1 MTNFVIAESV
11 YGNFILNRHDRYQYI
26 SLKNKSIPHINEEI
40 KKILEII
47 IDLGDDIIVVDGGA
61 NIGLITIPI
70 AKKTKSKVYSFEPQK
85 QIFYCLAGNAVINNL
100 ENIYA
105 FNQGLGDK
113 LEKMFVPHIDYNTGG
128 DFGDVELNYES
139 GNEVFIT
146 TIDSLNLPRLD
157 FLKLDIESMEIYALN
172 GGKETIKK
180 FRPWCWIEYIK
191 SDLNDFINFFN
202 KLDYSLY
209 FVDEANIVASPNN
222 IVYPWMKQKI

>member
-1 MTNFVIAESV
+1 M
-11 YGNFILNRHDRYQYI
+11 NRHDRYQYV
-26 SLKNKSIPHINEEI
+26 SLKNKGTPHITEEI
-40 KKILEII
+40 EKILEII
-47 IDLGDDIIVVDGGA
+47 TSLGENLVVVDGGA

-85 QIFYCLAGNAVINNL
+85 QIFYCLAGNAAINNL

-105 FNQGLGDK
+105 YNQGLGDNI
-113 LEKMFVPHIDYNTGG
+113 EKMFVPYINYSTGG

-139 GNEVFIT
+139 GDEVFIV
-146 TIDSLNLPRLD
+146 TIDSLNLSRLD
-157 FLKLDIESMEIYALN
+157 FLKLDVESMEIHALN

-191 SDLNDFINFFN
+191 SDLQDFINFFKN
-202 KLDYSLY
+202 LDYNLY

-222 IVYPWMKQKI
+222 TVYPWMKQKL

>member
-105 FNQGLGDK
+105 YNQGLGDK
-113 LEKMFVPHIDYNTGG
+113 LEKMFVPYIDYNTGG

>member
-1 MTNFVIAESV
+1 MTNFVITESV

-26 SLKNKSIPHINEEI
+26 SLKNKGIPHIDDEI

-47 IDLGDDIIVVDGGA
+47 VDLGENVVVVDGGA

-85 QIFYCLAGNAVINNL
+85 QIFYCLAGNAAINNL
-100 ENIYA
+100 ENVYA
-105 FNQGLGDK
+105 YNQGLGDK
-113 LEKMFVPHIDYNTGG
+113 IEKMFVPYIDYSKGR
-128 DFGDVELNYES
+128 DFGDVELSNDGSE
-139 GNEVFIT
+139 EVSVV
-146 TIDSLNLPRLD
+146 TIDSLNLAQLD
-157 FLKLDIESMEIYALN
+157 FLKLDIESMEICALN

-191 SDLNDFINFFN
+191 SDLNDFIDFFN
-202 KLDYSLY
+202 KLDYNLY

-222 IVYPWMKQKI
+222 IVYTWMKEKI